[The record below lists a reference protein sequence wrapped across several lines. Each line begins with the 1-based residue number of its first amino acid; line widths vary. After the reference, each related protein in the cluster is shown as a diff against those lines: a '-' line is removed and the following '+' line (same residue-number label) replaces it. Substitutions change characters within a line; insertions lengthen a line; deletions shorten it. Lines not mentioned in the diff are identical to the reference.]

1 MIKFNRI
8 LFTVLAFVLVLA
20 LASCGGEKLC
30 EECVDKDGNGV
41 CDVCKNEIST
51 AKVPE
56 LVLFEDGEAN
66 FQIILPN
73 DVTNEVKR
81 AANSSIKDVLD
92 DDLYF

>member
-41 CDVCKNEIST
+41 CDVCKNEIS
-51 AKVPE
+51 KQRPQPMH
-56 LVLFEDGEAN
+56 LV
-66 FQIILPN
+66 
-73 DVTNEVKR
+73 
-81 AANSSIKDVLD
+81 SSITADTSSIREIALTGHW
-92 DDLYF
+92 